1 MSFINRLLDSS
12 NTLANLET
20 FIERNSIELYDFF
33 IAQDY
38 GSLLTHRAT
47 IENYV
52 LPKYRIYK
60 DLDYSKSKNQTFL
73 FCLLD
78 VSLRFGLSTEF
89 RQVYNLAAKN
99 SVPLNSRINATAKF
113 HFDIKS
119 IDDYENNINNILSLL
134 AHSFLEEEDNEQ
146 KTIATLIHFYS
157 EVFYN
162 FSHNKERVIQFR
174 AKLTEQLNK
183 EEYKFLYKQS
193 VKEVLSY
200 SLDNIEELYQA
211 AHAKIDEILER
222 ASRYLA
228 FNKEPHLIESETH
241 YAQLLADIGANF
253 GAIRNLCVRLYKIVA
268 SDDIF
273 WSLQRGVKVLTEQ
286 NQLLAYIHS
295 YGNMHQAKMS
305 SALKSIDSL
314 DFQKEIEIYDWGC
327 GQGLASICFLE
338 HYQDADI
345 KQSINKITLI
355 EPSEIAIRRASLHLR
370 KFAPNTK
377 IVTTNKDLDSLQDSD
392 FDTIPTS
399 TKVHLFSNILDV
411 DLFSMTELIQL
422 INRNLPGDNIFI
434 CVSPF
439 VSDIKTGRIDNFVQA
454 FSQNSN
460 FQIISAISERNG
472 EWAGN
477 SWSRIIRVFHCLI

>member
-1 MSFINRLLDSS
+1 MSLLNRLFSS
-12 NTLANLET
+12 ANSSEELT
-20 FIERNSIELYDFF
+20 AFIENNSIELYDFF
-33 IAQDY
+33 ISQKSA
-38 GSLLTHRAT
+38 SITNHRAD
-47 IENYV
+47 IEKFL
-52 LPKYRIYK
+52 LPKYNIYQN
-60 DLDYSKSKNQTFL
+60 LDFTKTKNQTFL

-78 VSLRFGLSTEF
+78 VSQRFGLATEF
-89 RQVYNLAAKN
+89 QQVYNLAIQN
-99 SVPLNSRINATAKF
+99 NVPLSSRINASAKF
-113 HFDIKS
+113 LVNINN
-119 IDDYENNINNILSLL
+119 INDYENNINAIIALL
-134 AHSFLEEEDNEQ
+134 TVSYLKEEDNEQ
-146 KTIATLIHFYS
+146 KTIATLIHFYA

-162 FSHNKERVIQFR
+162 FPHNIERVIQFR
-174 AKLTEQLNK
+174 NNLIEQLEK
-183 EEYKFLYKQS
+183 EDNKFLYTQT

-222 ASRYLA
+222 ASHYLA

-268 SDDIF
+268 SDEIF
-273 WSLQRGVKVLTEQ
+273 WSLQRGVNVLTEQ

-305 SALKSIDSL
+305 SALNSIDSL

-338 HYQDADI
+338 HYQEKDI
-345 KQSINKITLI
+345 KHSISKITLI
-355 EPSEIAIRRASLHLR
+355 EPSEIAIRRASLHLK
-370 KFAPNTK
+370 KFAPNTQ

-392 FDTIPTS
+392 FDTITES

-411 DLFSMTELIQL
+411 DLFSMTKLIQL
-422 INRNLPGDNIFI
+422 INRNFPGDNIFI

-454 FSQNSN
+454 FSKNSN
-460 FQIISAISERNG
+460 FQFISTISERNG

-477 SWSRIIRVFHCLI
+477 SWSRIVRVFRCLI